1 MNVLCIAPLDVLFL
15 QICPHQG
22 VKVTPDRRDVSCT
35 TAGVQQVAD
44 LIEEVFKG
52 VASAPSVVEPCIY
65 TVS

>member
-1 MNVLCIAPLDVLFL
+1 M
-15 QICPHQG
+15 
-22 VKVTPDRRDVSCT
+22 TPDRRDVACT
-35 TAGVQQVAD
+35 TAGVQQVTD